1 MRRERERIRKARSA
15 MRTLA
20 LARAAALLLI
30 GAVSVQA
37 GCSGAPI
44 GPTYS
49 QDELK
54 ADCERHRGMWH
65 PDNLMGGYCEYRAA

>member
-30 GAVSVQA
+30 GAV
-37 GCSGAPI
+37 GCSSTPI
-44 GPTYS
+44 APTYS

-54 ADCERHRGMWH
+54 ANCERHRGVWH
-65 PDNLMGGYCEYRAA
+65 PDDLMGGYCEYRTA

>member
-1 MRRERERIRKARSA
+1 

-20 LARAAALLLI
+20 QTRVAALLLI
-30 GAVSVQA
+30 GAVTLPA
-37 GCSGAPI
+37 GCSSAPI

-54 ADCERHRGMWH
+54 VDCERHRGVWH
-65 PDNLMGGYCEYRAA
+65 PDDLMSGYCEYRAA